1 VRYLANP
8 ATVANRAW
16 QRVRAET
23 PSIPERLLDL
33 GMEPQR
39 LTPAE
44 FAAFMGSETRKWA
57 DMAATSNAKTPRWIE
72 GERGLY

>member
-1 VRYLANP
+1 
-8 ATVANRAW
+8 
-16 QRVRAET
+16 
-23 PSIPERLLDL
+23 
-33 GMEPQR
+33 MEPQR